1 MGWQESRK
9 SAEEEKIKRVE
20 EKKTKRAEEQKIRD
34 DKRVE
39 EKKTKDGK
47 RAEEDPSHKLSVNQN
62 ILSIFVRRTL
72 LLYGTK
78 NEWRK
83 I

>member
-1 MGWQESRK
+1 MGRQESKKCRK
-9 SAEEEKIKRVE
+9 EEKKKIKRVE
-20 EKKTKRAEEQKIRD
+20 EMKMRD
-34 DKRVE
+34 DRRVE

>member
-1 MGWQESRK
+1 MGWQESKK

-20 EKKTKRAEEQKIRD
+20 EKKTNRAEEQKIRD

-47 RAEEDPSHKLSVNQN
+47 RAEEDPSHNLSVTQN

-72 LLYGTK
+72 L
-78 NEWRK
+78 WH
-83 I
+83 